1 MPPATRNVSKQPRK
15 RQSSVKAREN
25 AEIAVKPPPK
35 RVKKKKSSEIRPRSL
50 KPPSSSDSDS
60 DIESIRS
67 IDVSDHQYTLS
78 TCCMLNKDEF
88 LQDSDY
94 LKLREWSYNAWNV
107 QCIRK
112 LEKASELSGFDP
124 EWVSGRAVIS
134 ARGVAKA
141 NALAIA
147 VDDDTCWKK
156 VERFIESWMKQGKQE
171 ITVKLTTQWK
181 KKKGNIELLD
191 DDDESIIKH
200 KNVVYLPF

>member
-1 MPPATRNVSKQPRK
+1 M
-15 RQSSVKAREN
+15 
-25 AEIAVKPPPK
+25 KPPPK
-35 RVKKKKSSEIRPRSL
+35 RVKKKKSSKIRPQSPKL
-50 KPPSSSDSDS
+50 PSSSDFDS
-60 DIESIRS
+60 DVESIRS

-88 LQDSDY
+88 LHDSDY
-94 LKLREWSYNAWNV
+94 LKLREWSYNAWNI

-112 LEKASELSGFDP
+112 LEKASESSGFDP

-134 ARGVAKA
+134 ARGVVKA

-156 VERFIESWMKQGKQE
+156 VERFVESWMKQGKQE

-181 KKKGNIELLD
+181 KKKGNMELP
-191 DDDESIIKH
+191 DDDEENAMKP
-200 KNVVYLPF
+200 KNVVWLPF